1 MTVTNVWTR
10 CRASKTKCEGLPG
23 QICKHCAKSGTLA
36 RECTYN
42 DPPKAKGPK
51 PGSKAL
57 NGSGV
62 NRHVRR
68 RSQHTENDHDPA
80 LHQRE
85 AHLLTPELVHICFD
99 FYRDHVQ
106 SVLPLLDS
114 YRLSQALAELTN
126 DEAYVQLCAFC
137 AYVCLLPTFSITDER
152 VFTPRQR
159 AAGGGLGDNL
169 FAEARKIRR
178 NLILPDQVT
187 SATISTCLLLSESYR
202 LLEDHDSAQIFT
214 HEATNWSANKLH
226 WPSQVQSSTDRLIYY
241 TLYIHERLVASTGE
255 SRTSHR

>member
-1 MTVTNVWTR
+1 MTDVRAR

-23 QICKHCAKSGTLA
+23 QTCKHCAKSSTIA
-36 RECTYN
+36 KECTYN

-51 PGSKAL
+51 PGFRSS
-57 NGSGV
+57 NGSGA
-62 NRHVRR
+62 NRHKRR
-68 RSQHTENDHDPA
+68 RSQPTEHDHDPA

-85 AHLLTPELVHICFD
+85 AHLLTRKLVCVCFD

-106 SVLPLLDS
+106 SILPLLDS

-137 AYVCLLPTFSITDER
+137 AYVCLLPSFSITDER

-159 AAGGGLGDNL
+159 AAGGGLGELL
-169 FAEARKIRR
+169 FVEARKIRR

-202 LLEDHDSAQIFT
+202 LLEEYDSAQTFT

-226 WPSQVQSSTDRLIYY
+226 WPSQLQSSTDRLIYN

-255 SRTSHR
+255 SRTSGR